1 MMMLSEDLLYV
12 YLGEACE
19 ADEDYGNAKS
29 S

>member
-1 MMMLSEDLLYV
+1 MMVLSEDLWYV
-12 YLGEACE
+12 YLGEAYE